1 MPITPS
7 PGNWNIGPINLPD
20 WGISEA
26 ILGPA
31 WGNSAPANNPLVQP
45 PAVEQRLN
53 DANAYGPQ
61 LPPANATN
69 YALTGNVG
77 ALPTNNPAP
86 TNNAPGD
93 SRLQELAK
101 MNRNGTQEQ
110 EYQRLLAPS
119 PTSNEA
125 EMREVDS
132 AYGSA
137 MDYLSRAEQAI
148 RGFQPQVEAGIN
160 STVDMNTQL
169 ANTQKAQGERG
180 IATAQTDTQS
190 RLQNAITAARQALQ
204 ESMTGGRQR
213 FGSGSNI
220 TKALGEYGTTKF
232 QQASGQARDS
242 AEQTYRSLAEQTQQ
256 LSESYGNAIAQLNQW
271 KTTQMQQ
278 AQQEFMNKLMEIDS
292 NRNEATQNKSFQK
305 IQLLQDMRSRA
316 DAIKTQAWTFAQNL
330 EAQRQAYSQQL
341 GSSINSFGQG
351 AVSGAN
357 SAAMMGANGINSVN
371 MSPISATGQATSA
384 SNTMTGQTTQKKYDQ
399 FGNPI
404 Q

>member
-7 PGNWNIGPINLPD
+7 PGNWNVGGINLPD

-77 ALPTNNPAP
+77 ALPTNNPP
-86 TNNAPGD
+86 PSTTPPPSNNGGSSNTGKFWDAADGWKD
-93 SRLQELAK
+93 V
-101 MNRNGTQEQ
+101 
-110 EYQRLLAPS
+110 PS

-137 MDYLSRAEQAI
+137 MDFLNRAEQAI
-148 RGFQPQVEAGIN
+148 RGFQPTVEAGIN

-204 ESMTGGRQR
+204 ESMAGGRQR

-256 LSESYGNAIAQLNQW
+256 LTESYGNAISQLNQW
-271 KTTQMQQ
+271 KQTQMQQ

-292 NRNEATQNKSFQK
+292 NRNEAAQNKSFQK

-316 DAIKTQAWTFAQNL
+316 DAIKNQAWTFAQNL
-330 EAQRQAYSQQL
+330 EAQRQAYSQQI
-341 GSSINSFGQG
+341 GSSINAFGQG
-351 AVSGAN
+351 ATAGAN
-357 SAAMMGANGINSVN
+357 NAAMTGANAINSVN
-371 MSPISATGQATSA
+371 MTPISATGQATTNPSA
-384 SNTMTGQTTQKKYDQ
+384 ITGQTTQKKYDQ

-404 Q
+404 